1 MWILLH
7 LKSCLTQETSTG
19 SVTKWKL
26 EIWPCE
32 LLQIFTDHMQV
43 ATVNF
48 QRHINDDS
56 WADFPKDSNVSCI
69 PEMISHQNMSM
80 VSMHRKSYC
89 SFRWFKHLS
98 QKNQPE
104 VKKFVRKPLN
114 WKVSDHRQSP
124 PPPQHWSLKQP
135 PSSTEVQPLIKRNQ
149 NKPPPP
155 ANYLNRKKI
164 FSGMQLILN
173 TWKAKACEGGK
184 DG

>member
-124 PPPQHWSLKQP
+124 PLPNTDPLNSHPAAQRCNLLLRETKTNHHPLQIIW
-135 PSSTEVQPLIKRNQ
+135 TE
-149 NKPPPP
+149 
-155 ANYLNRKKI
+155 KKY
-164 FSGMQLILN
+164 SQ
-173 TWKAKACEGGK
+173 ACN
-184 DG
+184 